1 MKIDIFYHDK
11 FKFSFERDLSE
22 IYLDRIKSTPKSIIS
37 SINCK
42 KINTKE
48 LTKIVTEYHQK
59 SFFIFLDEKGK
70 NLSSI
75 QLSELIFSKVDKNLI
90 FFIGGTDGF
99 NQEIL
104 KYADLTLSLGKM
116 TFTHSFAL
124 IILLEQIYR
133 SATIKMNHPYHR
145 E

>member
-22 IYLDRIKSTPKSIIS
+22 IYLDRIKSIPKSIIS

-59 SFFIFLDEKGK
+59 SFFIFLDEKGE

>member
-1 MKIDIFYHDK
+1 MKIDVFYHDK
-11 FKFSFERDLSE
+11 FKFSFERDLSI
-22 IYLDRIKSTPKSIIS
+22 IYLDRLKSIPKSIIS

-48 LTKIVTEYHQK
+48 LIKIVTEYHKK

-75 QLSELIFSKVDKNLI
+75 HLSELIFSKVDKNLI
-90 FFIGGTDGF
+90 FIIGGTDGL

>member
-22 IYLDRIKSTPKSIIS
+22 IYLDRIKSIPKSIIS

-75 QLSELIFSKVDKNLI
+75 KLSELIFSKVDKNLI

-99 NQEIL
+99 NHEIL

>member
-22 IYLDRIKSTPKSIIS
+22 IYIERLKSIPKGIIS

-48 LTKIVTEYHQK
+48 LTKIVTEYHKK

-70 NLSSI
+70 SLSSI
-75 QLSELIFSKVDKNLI
+75 HLSELIFSKIDKNLI

-99 NQEIL
+99 NHEIL
-104 KYADLTLSLGKM
+104 KYADLKLSLGKM

-133 SATIKMNHPYHR
+133 SATIKMKHPYHR

>member
-22 IYLDRIKSTPKSIIS
+22 IYLDRVKSIPKSIIS

-99 NQEIL
+99 NHEIL

>member
-11 FKFSFERDLSE
+11 FKFSFEKDLSE
-22 IYLDRIKSTPKSIIS
+22 IYLERLKSISKSIIS

-42 KINTKE
+42 KISTKE
-48 LTKIVTEYHQK
+48 LKKIVTEHHKK
-59 SFFIFLDEKGK
+59 SFFIFLDEKGEGFSSVQ
-70 NLSSI
+70 LSS
-75 QLSELIFSKVDKNLI
+75 LIFSKVNKNLI

-99 NQEIL
+99 NHEIL
-104 KYADLTLSLGKM
+104 KYTDLTLSLGKM

>member
-11 FKFSFERDLSE
+11 FKFSFEKDLSA
-22 IYLDRIKSTPKSIIS
+22 IYLDRLKSIPKNIIS

-48 LTKIVTEYHQK
+48 LTKIITESHKK
-59 SFFIFLDEKGK
+59 SFLIFLDEKGE
-70 NLSSI
+70 NLSSTN
-75 QLSELIFSKVDKNLI
+75 LSELIFTKVDKNLI
-90 FFIGGTDGF
+90 FFIGSTDGF
-99 NQEIL
+99 NHEIL
-104 KYADLTLSLGKM
+104 KYADLALSLGKM

>member
-22 IYLDRIKSTPKSIIS
+22 IYLERLKSIPKGIIS

-48 LTKIVTEYHQK
+48 LTKIVSEYNKK

-70 NLSSI
+70 SLSSI
-75 QLSELIFSKVDKNLI
+75 HLSELIFSKIDKNLI

-99 NQEIL
+99 NHEIL
-104 KYADLTLSLGKM
+104 KYADLKLSLGKM

-133 SATIKMNHPYHR
+133 SATIKMKHPYHR

>member
-22 IYLDRIKSTPKSIIS
+22 IYLERLKSIPKGIIS

-48 LTKIVTEYHQK
+48 LIKIVTEYHK
-59 SFFIFLDEKGK
+59 RSFFIFLDEKGK
-70 NLSSI
+70 SLSSI
-75 QLSELIFSKVDKNLI
+75 HLSELIFSKIDKNLI

-99 NQEIL
+99 NHEIL
-104 KYADLTLSLGKM
+104 KYADLKLSLGKM

-133 SATIKMNHPYHR
+133 SATIKMKHPYHR

>member
-22 IYLDRIKSTPKSIIS
+22 IYLERLKSIPKGIIS

-48 LTKIVTEYHQK
+48 LTKIVSEYNKK
-59 SFFIFLDEKGK
+59 SFFIFLDEKGES
-70 NLSSI
+70 LSSI
-75 QLSELIFSKVDKNLI
+75 HLSELIFSKIDKNLI

-99 NQEIL
+99 NHEIL
-104 KYADLTLSLGKM
+104 KYADLKLSLGKM

-133 SATIKMNHPYHR
+133 SATIKIKHPYHR

>member
-22 IYLDRIKSTPKSIIS
+22 IYLDRIKSIPKSIIS

-99 NQEIL
+99 SQEIL

>member
-22 IYLDRIKSTPKSIIS
+22 IYLERIKSIPKSIIS

-59 SFFIFLDEKGK
+59 SFFIFLDEKGE

-90 FFIGGTDGF
+90 FFIGDTDGF

>member
-22 IYLDRIKSTPKSIIS
+22 IYLDRIKSIPKSIIS

-99 NQEIL
+99 SQELL

>member
-22 IYLDRIKSTPKSIIS
+22 IYLDRVKSIPKSIIS

-70 NLSSI
+70 NLHSI

-99 NQEIL
+99 NHEIL